1 MFAYITKDKTGMYYS
16 HVFMAT
22 NEVCNKFMRSPC
34 HNYNWFSRCQGDSRG
49 DPHDDRTGI
58 RNSLSE
64 GTEGTDQGYSAQ
76 KL

>member
-22 NEVCNKFMRSPC
+22 NEVGNKFMRSPC
-34 HNYNWFSRCQGDSRG
+34 DNWFIRCQGDSRG

-58 RNSLSE
+58 
-64 GTEGTDQGYSAQ
+64 
-76 KL
+76 